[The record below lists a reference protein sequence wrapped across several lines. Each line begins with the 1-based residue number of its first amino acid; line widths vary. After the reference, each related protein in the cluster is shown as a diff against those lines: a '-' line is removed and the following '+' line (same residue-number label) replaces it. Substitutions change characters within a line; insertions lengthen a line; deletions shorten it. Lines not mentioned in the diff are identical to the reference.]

1 MNETYDAIVLG
12 TGLKECILAGLLA
25 KLDTKKILQI
35 DKNSYYGA
43 ESASL
48 NLTNL
53 WRHFPEKNGKTP
65 PKEYG
70 ENRDW
75 NVDLIPKFVMS
86 DGDLVKLLF
95 KTKVHNYLE
104 WKAIDGTYV
113 YQWDKGG
120 LFSNSKG
127 VIHKVPS
134 NDKEALSSDLMGL
147 LEKNRCRKF
156 FQFIQEFNEKESKTY
171 DKTNPKGP
179 FKDII
184 KKFGLDANTT
194 DFIGHAVALYTNDNF
209 LEESSLKT
217 IENIKLYMNSVGKY
231 GESPFIYPIYGLSG
245 LAEGFSRLCAL
256 YGGTYMLNRDCDE
269 ILYDEEGK
277 FKGIKSQ
284 GEVAFGKVLI
294 ADPNYIAK
302 LEPHKVVSKG
312 KIVRC
317 ICILNHPIPK
327 TKDMPSTQ
335 IIIPQKQVGRKNDIF
350 IASLNFTHCVC
361 QKGYYLAI
369 ISTILETDDAHKE
382 LKPAFELIGNV
393 LETFITITDE
403 WEPKDNAFAD
413 NVIIT
418 KSFSSVSHF
427 EPDTKNVIELYKV
440 LSGKDL
446 DLEITDDKEEN

>member
-12 TGLKECILAGLLA
+12 TGLKECIISGLLA
-25 KLDTKKILQI
+25 KMEGKKILQI
-35 DKNSYYGA
+35 DRNSYYGA

-53 WRHFPEKNGKTP
+53 WKNFREGKSS

-120 LFSNSKG
+120 IFSNAKG

-134 NDKEALSSDLMGL
+134 NDKEAINSDLMGL
-147 LEKNRCRKF
+147 FEKNRCRKF
-156 FQFIQEFNEKESKTY
+156 FQFIQDFNADDPKTH
-171 DKTNPKGP
+171 DKVKPDGP

-184 KKFGLDANTT
+184 KKFGLEANTT
-194 DFIGHAVALYTNDNF
+194 DFVGHAVALYTNDNF
-209 LEESSLKT
+209 LDEPSLKT
-217 IENIKLYMNSVGKY
+217 INAIKLYMNSVGKY
-231 GESPFIYPIYGLSG
+231 GDTPFIYPIYGLSG

-284 GEVAFGKVLI
+284 GEVAFGKLLI
-294 ADPNYIAK
+294 ADPTYIAK
-302 LEPHKVVSKG
+302 LEPKKVQSKG
-312 KIVRC
+312 KIIRC
-317 ICILNHPIPK
+317 ICIMNHPIPK

-335 IIIPQKQVGRKNDIF
+335 IIIPQKQVGRKNGKF
-350 IASLNFTHCVC
+350 ISLINN
-361 QKGYYLAI
+361 I
-369 ISTILETDDAHKE
+369 NI
-382 LKPAFELIGNV
+382 
-393 LETFITITDE
+393 
-403 WEPKDNAFAD
+403 
-413 NVIIT
+413 
-418 KSFSSVSHF
+418 
-427 EPDTKNVIELYKV
+427 
-440 LSGKDL
+440 
-446 DLEITDDKEEN
+446 